1 MIDQSADVAKQ
12 VENVVEGMG
21 KLSDSIG
28 DKALKEIQKKW
39 GKKGVEVFRK
49 AADKG
54 IVGATGQNG
63 IKVLKGGGIKI
74 GGKNYTHEIKV
85 LNKEYG
91 DYRIFGY
98 IDDAGEF
105 IFDQFRKGLH

>member
-39 GKKGVEVFRK
+39 GKKGVEAFRK

-54 IVGATGQNG
+54 
-63 IKVLKGGGIKI
+63 
-74 GGKNYTHEIKV
+74 
-85 LNKEYG
+85 
-91 DYRIFGY
+91 
-98 IDDAGEF
+98 
-105 IFDQFRKGLH
+105 